1 MHITVIIPMDRPG
14 DDARRALDAV
24 LQQKSE
30 ATFDVIVVAGGEI
43 ALPRDPRVQ
52 LLVEPDRNPAIRRNR
67 AASVAKGD
75 VLGFIDDDAFATPR
89 WIETAAHHLYL
100 NSDVVALGGPDP
112 APEDSTF
119 GERIA
124 DTLLATPLIGSG
136 IAAHQNRQGIF
147 DVAHPHD
154 VALVNLFVR
163 KSAFEEAGGFDEGI
177 GYIGEDTALVAELMK
192 RGTVVYHS
200 GVVVRHLRRPFP
212 RAYLRQRW
220 RYRVKTGRML
230 ASGAKHYTGNL
241 KIIAFLVA
249 CFAAIV
255 LAAVAPMLALKAL
268 GIYAV
273 ATILLAASRRGS
285 LRLWEWPVIPFAFAA
300 HHATYFAGIVTGA
313 ASVLLRHGGD
323 RRSGGDPRS

>member
-1 MHITVIIPMDRPG
+1 MHVTVIIPMDRPG
-14 DDARRALDAV
+14 EDARRALDAV

-30 ATFDVIVVAGGEI
+30 ATFDVIVVAGGELD
-43 ALPRDPRVQ
+43 LPRDPRVR
-52 LLVEPDRNPAIRRNR
+52 LLVVPDRNPAVRRNR
-67 AASVAKGD
+67 AAAVATGD
-75 VLGFIDDDAFATPR
+75 VLGFIDDDAFAAPR
-89 WIETAAHHLYL
+89 WIETAAHQLYL
-100 NSDVVALGGPDP
+100 NPDVAAIGGPDP
-112 APEDSTF
+112 APADSTF

-147 DVAHPHD
+147 DVEHPHD

-163 KSAFEEAGGFDEGI
+163 KRAFEDAGGFDEGI

-200 GVVVRHLRRPFP
+200 GVVVRHLRRAFP
-212 RAYLRQRW
+212 RAYLGQRW

-230 ASGAKHYTGNL
+230 ASGAKQYIGNL

-249 CFAAIV
+249 CIAVIA
-255 LAAVAPMLALKAL
+255 LAVVAPMLALEVL

-273 ATILLAASRRGS
+273 STILLAAPRGS
-285 LRLWEWPVIPFAFAA
+285 LRFWEWPVIPFAFAA

-313 ASVLLRHGGD
+313 ASVLLRHSGD
-323 RRSGGDPRS
+323 RRSGGDSRS